1 MAGSQTVGRVYY
13 QVEPVAAGWAEKM
26 QQQTRG
32 TGAKIGQQFSNE
44 FASQTGKLGE
54 RTSRSFNFS
63 GAIRSIGSGIG
74 GAFSKVGSIG
84 LKAIGGVSTAI
95 IGLAA
100 HGGFKRAMDIEGAQ
114 AKLKG
119 LGHSTKDI
127 KTLMDNALG
136 AVKGTAFGLGEAAS
150 VAAGMSAAGVKSGAD
165 MSKSLK
171 TIADTA
177 AIAGMSM
184 SDTGLIFESI
194 AGRGK
199 LMGDD
204 MRQLT
209 SRGIPVLDI
218 LGKKLGKTSAE
229 VSAMVSKGQ
238 IDFQTFQ
245 DAMSDALGGSA
256 LAMGDTFAGK
266 LANVK
271 AALGRL
277 GATAATPILD
287 VLKTQLDAIIPAV
300 DAFAG
305 AVKPAAEALSKS
317 LKPYADMAASSI
329 ENFSKKLQDGQIT
342 LGDIAANIAKAAGA
356 FELFKVVGGNMPAI
370 FDGILKSS
378 AATGKALNGYAQQL
392 VTVSGN
398 PAQLFTQ
405 SAGSIKSGF
414 TSISNSL
421 GNVGMLFTKTG
432 RDMLSLDG
440 AFGRIPAD
448 FQKLADAGSS
458 FANWQPFQKLNSSK
472 LVAGFQA
479 KIAPFA
485 TRAKSLWDAQTLEML
500 KVDGDPFAGFV
511 TKVQAFNAKAGGMF
525 AGLGAKV
532 SAGLNPVKTAFSK
545 VGDFM
550 SPLTGAF
557 GQIGGVVAGQMQSL
571 GGQVFPLLGQLFS
584 PGKIVAA
591 IGFGGIA
598 AALIAGLGALSASM
612 GNTLTL
618 QVNNI
623 FAQVP
628 ALLQQASSFIQTQ
641 LPGMISNGM
650 TVINAVLDGIITNL
664 PQAFTVL
671 QSGLTTLLD
680 GLAAG
685 LPSMVEKGAALVTNL
700 ITGITG
706 MLPSLISS
714 GIDIITGLLNGL
726 INALPTLIAAAPTI
740 ILNLVNAIAQNLP
753 QILNAGTSLLNNLV
767 TGLTSAIPQ
776 LVAAVPKILQGLLT
790 TITANLPKIVNSGVN
805 LLVNLINGLLSAI
818 PKLITA
824 VPQIIGGIVM
834 TLIRN
839 FPRIIDAGSQILFSL
854 LGGILRVIGNIPGTV
869 VQIFTSIK
877 NTLTG
882 YDWGAILRNAGQ
894 AVINGFIDSVKAVW
908 NNTKKFFSGIGD
920 WIKAHKG
927 PIAYDKRLL
936 VPAGAAIMGGFQ
948 KSLNAG
954 WAGVQHDVNSWN
966 AQLHS
971 SFTPFNANRVDNLNL
986 QVQPTGVAELTQ
998 QVALLRMELPRVI
1011 AEYTP
1016 TVGRR
1021 DLARMLN

>member
-1 MAGSQTVGRVYY
+1 MAQSQVAGRIYY
-13 QVEPVAAGWAEKM
+13 EVEPVAGNWSQKIK
-26 QQQTRG
+26 QQTRG
-32 TGAKIGQQFSNE
+32 TGTQVGQQFSQETN
-44 FASQTGKLGE
+44 
-54 RTSRSFNFS
+54 RSFNFS
-63 GAIRSIGSGIG
+63 GAVKKIGSGIG

-127 KTLMDNALG
+127 QTLMDNALG

-256 LAMGDTFAGK
+256 IAMGDTFAGK

-277 GATAATPILD
+277 GETAATPILD
-287 VLKTQLDAIIPAV
+287 LLKTQLDAVTPAIDTFASAIKPAV
-300 DAFAG
+300 
-305 AVKPAAEALSKS
+305 ESLSKA
-317 LKPYADMAASSI
+317 LKPYADAAANSI

-342 LGDIAANIAKAAGA
+342 LGDIATNIAKAAGA
-356 FELFKVVGGNMPAI
+356 FELFKVMGGNMPAM
-370 FDGILKSS
+370 FDGVLTASK
-378 AATGKALNGYAQQL
+378 TVGDALNGFTGKLSALADPLGLLKQAGKSAGEGL
-392 VTVSGN
+392 ASVGN
-398 PAQLFTQ
+398 TLGNVRMLFTQ
-405 SAGSIKSGF
+405 S
-414 TSISNSL
+414 
-421 GNVGMLFTKTG
+421 G
-432 RDMLSLDG
+432 RDLLQMDG

-448 FQKLADAGSS
+448 FQRVVDAGKS
-458 FANWQPFQKLNSSK
+458 FASWQPFQNIAGSK
-472 LVAGFQA
+472 LVQGFQA
-479 KIAPFA
+479 KIAPVA
-485 TRAKSLWDAQTLEML
+485 TRVKSLWDSQTLEML
-500 KVDGDPFAGFV
+500 KLDGDPFADFSV
-511 TKVQAFNAKAGGMF
+511 KVQAFNGKVQGAFQTIGGKVQQ
-525 AGLGAKV
+525 GLA
-532 SAGLNPVKTAFSK
+532 PVKNMFSK

-557 GQIGGVVAGQMQSL
+557 GKIGGLVGDQLQAL
-571 GGQVFPLLGQLFS
+571 GGKVFPLVGQIFS
-584 PGKIVAA
+584 PGKIMAA

-598 AALIAGLGALSASM
+598 AALVAGLGMLNQSM
-612 GNTLTL
+612 GDTLNTQVTL
-618 QVNNI
+618 FFGNQLPGMLATANDFI
-623 FAQVP
+623 
-628 ALLQQASSFIQTQ
+628 SSQ
-641 LPGMISNGM
+641 LPGMIQDG
-650 TVINAVLDGIITNL
+650 IGLIGLVLDGITDNL
-664 PQAFTVL
+664 PAAFQTL
-671 QSGLTTLLD
+671 TDGLTTALNSLAD
-680 GLAAG
+680 GLPD
-685 LPSMVEKGAALVTNL
+685 LVSKGADLVTKL
-700 ITGITG
+700 LEGITG
-706 MLPSLISS
+706 ALPSLVGS
-714 GIDIITGLLNGL
+714 GIDIIGGLLEGL
-726 INALPTLIAAAPTI
+726 ANALPNLVAAAPTI
-740 ILNLVNAIAQNLP
+740 IMNLVNTLLQNIP
-753 QILNAGTSLLNNLV
+753 KILDTATKILDSLV
-767 TGLTSAIPQ
+767 TGLLNSIPK
-776 LVAAVPKILQGLLT
+776 LVAAVPQILQGLIN
-790 TITANLPKIVNSGVN
+790 TIVANLPKIVNSGMN
-805 LLVNLINGLLSAI
+805 LLEHLITGLLNAI
-818 PKLITA
+818 PKLISA
-824 VPQIIGGIVM
+824 VPQIIGGIVG
-834 TLIRN
+834 TLIKN
-839 FPRIIDAGSQILFSL
+839 FPKIIDAGSQILFRL
-854 LGGILRVIGNIPGTV
+854 LSGIIHVIGDIPGTV
-869 VQIFTSIK
+869 VKIWNSIK

-894 AVINGFIDSVKAVW
+894 AIINGFIDSVKAVW
-908 NNTKKFFSGIGD
+908 NNAKKFFSGIGD

-927 PIAYDKRLL
+927 PISYDKKLL

-954 WAGVQHDVNSWN
+954 WAGVQRDVNSWN
-966 AQLHS
+966 AQLAG
-971 SFTPFNANRVDNLNL
+971 SFTPFNVNRLEALNL
-986 QVQPTGVAELTQ
+986 QVQPTGMSELTQ
-998 QVALLRMELPRVI
+998 QVALLRFELPQI
-1011 AEYTP
+1011 IEEYTP
-1016 TVGRR
+1016 TIGRR
-1021 DLARMLN
+1021 DLDRMVN

>member
-13 QVEPVAAGWAEKM
+13 QVEPVAAGWASKM

-44 FASQTGKLGE
+44 FQGQTSKLGS
-54 RTSRSFNFS
+54 RTFNFS

-127 KTLMDNALG
+127 QTLMDNALG
-136 AVKGTAFGLGEAAS
+136 SVKGTAFGLGEAAS

-184 SDTGLIFESI
+184 SDVGLIFESI

-229 VSAMVSKGQ
+229 VSDMVSKGQ

-256 LAMGDTFAGK
+256 IAMGDTFAGK

-277 GATAATPILD
+277 GETAATPILD
-287 VLKTQLDAIIPAV
+287 LLKTQLDAVIPAIDTFSNAVKPAV
-300 DAFAG
+300 DA
-305 AVKPAAEALSKS
+305 LSKA
-317 LKPYADMAASSI
+317 LKPYADAAANSI

-342 LGDIAANIAKAAGA
+342 LGDIAGNIAKAAGA
-356 FELFKVVGGNMPAI
+356 FELFKVVGGNLPGI

-392 VTVSGN
+392 ANVSGN
-398 PAQLFTQ
+398 PTQLFTQ
-405 SAGSIKSGF
+405 TAGNIKNGF
-414 TSISNSL
+414 TSISTTM
-421 GNVGMLFTKTG
+421 GNVGLLFTKTG

-479 KIAPFA
+479 KIAPAA
-485 TRAKSLWDAQTLEML
+485 TRIKSLWDAQTLEML
-500 KVDGDPFAGFV
+500 KMDGDPFANFTG
-511 TKVQAFNAKAGGMF
+511 KVQAFNGKVGGMF
-525 AGLGAKV
+525 AGLGQKV
-532 SAGLNPVKTAFSK
+532 SAGLEPVKTAFSNF
-545 VGDFM
+545 GNFM
-550 SPLTGAF
+550 SPLTSAF

-598 AALIAGLGALSASM
+598 AALIAGLGALNESTNGA
-612 GNTLTL
+612 L
-618 QVNNI
+618 QAQVTNF

-628 ALLQQASSFIQTQ
+628 SLLNQASSFIQTQ
-641 LPGMISNGM
+641 LPGMIQNGISL
-650 TVINAVLDGIITNL
+650 INSILDGIIANL

-671 QSGLTTLLD
+671 QTGLVTLLD
-680 GLAAG
+680 GLAEG
-685 LPSMVEKGAALVTNL
+685 LPSMVEKGATLVTNL

-726 INALPTLIAAAPTI
+726 IDALPNLIAAAPTI
-740 ILNLVNAIAQNLP
+740 ILNLVNAIVQNLP
-753 QILNAGTSLLNNLV
+753 KILDAGTNLLDNLV
-767 TGLTSAIPQ
+767 NGLTSAIPQ
-776 LVAAVPKILQGLLT
+776 LVAAVPTILQGLLT
-790 TITANLPKIVNSGVN
+790 TITQNLPKIVNSGMN
-805 LLVNLINGLLSAI
+805 LLEHLVTGLMNAI
-818 PKLITA
+818 PQLISA

-839 FPRIIDAGSQILFSL
+839 FPRIVDAGSQILFRL
-854 LGGILRVIGNIPGTV
+854 LSGIIHVIGNIPGTV
-869 VQIFTSIK
+869 VQIFSSIK

-882 YDWGAILRNAGQ
+882 YDWGSILRNAGQ
-894 AVINGFIDSVKAVW
+894 AIINGFIDSVKAVW

-920 WIKAHKG
+920 WIKQHKG
-927 PIAYDKRLL
+927 PISYDKRLL

-954 WAGVQHDVNSWN
+954 WAGVQRDVNSWN
-966 AQLHS
+966 AQLAGG
-971 SFTPFNANRVDNLNL
+971 FTPFNVNRVSQLNL
-986 QVQPTGVAELTQ
+986 QVQPTGVSELTQ

-1021 DLARMLN
+1021 DLVRMLN

>member
-13 QVEPVAAGWAEKM
+13 QVEPVAAGWASKM

-44 FASQTGKLGE
+44 FQGQTSKLGS
-54 RTSRSFNFS
+54 RTFNFS

-127 KTLMDNALG
+127 QTLMDNALG
-136 AVKGTAFGLGEAAS
+136 SVKGTAFGLGEAAS

-184 SDTGLIFESI
+184 SDVGLIFESI

-229 VSAMVSKGQ
+229 VSDMVSKGQ

-256 LAMGDTFAGK
+256 IAMGDTFAGK

-277 GATAATPILD
+277 GETAATPILD
-287 VLKTQLDAIIPAV
+287 VLKTQLDAVIPAI
-300 DAFAG
+300 DTFSN
-305 AVKPAAEALSKS
+305 AVKPAVEALSKA
-317 LKPYADMAASSI
+317 LKPYSDAAANSI
-329 ENFSKKLQDGQIT
+329 ANFSKKLQDGQIT
-342 LGDIAANIAKAAGA
+342 LSDIAGNIAKAAGA
-356 FELFKVVGGNMPAI
+356 FELFKVVGGNMPGI

-378 AATGKALNGYAQQL
+378 AATGKALNGYAQKL
-392 VTVSGN
+392 VQVSGD

-405 SAGSIKSGF
+405 TAGNIKNVF
-414 TSISNSL
+414 TSISTTM

-479 KIAPFA
+479 KIAPAA
-485 TRAKSLWDAQTLEML
+485 TRIKSLWDAQTLEML
-500 KVDGDPFAGFV
+500 KMDGDPFANFTG
-511 TKVQAFNAKAGGMF
+511 KVQAFNGKVGGMF
-525 AGLGAKV
+525 AGLGQKV
-532 SAGLNPVKTAFSK
+532 SAGLEPVKTAFSNF
-545 VGDFM
+545 GNFM
-550 SPLTGAF
+550 SPLTSAF
-557 GQIGGVVAGQMQSL
+557 GQIGGVVTGQMQSL
-571 GGQVFPLLGQLFS
+571 GGQVFPLLGQIFS
-584 PGKIVAA
+584 PGNIVAA

-598 AALIAGLGALSASM
+598 AALIAGLGALDQSM
-612 GNTLTL
+612 GGALTV
-618 QVNNI
+618 QVMSF
-623 FAQVP
+623 FARVP
-628 ALLQQASSFIQTQ
+628 ALLQQAASFIQAQ
-641 LPGMISNGM
+641 LPGMIQSGIFI
-650 TVINAVLDGIITNL
+650 INTVLDGIIANL

-671 QSGLTTLLD
+671 QTALTTLLD

-685 LPSMVEKGAALVTNL
+685 LPSMVEKGATLLTGFV
-700 ITGITG
+700 TGITG
-706 MLPSLISS
+706 MLPKVVSS
-714 GIDIITGLLNGL
+714 GINIITGLLEGI
-726 INALPTLIAAAPTI
+726 INALPKLIAAAPKI
-740 ILNLVNAIAQNLP
+740 VINLVNTIAQNLP
-753 QILNAGTSLLNNLV
+753 KVLDAGTKLLDKLINGIVN
-767 TGLTSAIPQ
+767 AIPQ
-776 LVAAVPKILQGLLT
+776 LVAAVPTVLQGFLNT
-790 TITANLPKIVNSGVN
+790 VTGNLPKIVNSGMN
-805 LLVNLINGLLSAI
+805 LLEHLITGVLNAI
-818 PKLITA
+818 PKLISA

-839 FPRIIDAGSQILFSL
+839 FPKIIDAGSQILFRL
-854 LGGILRVIGNIPGTV
+854 LTGIIHVIGDIPGTV
-869 VQIFTSIK
+869 VKIWNSIK

-882 YDWGAILRNAGQ
+882 YDWGSILRNAGQ
-894 AVINGFIDSVKAVW
+894 AIINGFIDSVKAVW

-920 WIKAHKG
+920 WIKQHKG
-927 PIAYDKRLL
+927 PISYDKRLL

-954 WAGVQHDVNSWN
+954 WAGVQRDVNSWN
-966 AQLHS
+966 AQLAGG
-971 SFTPFNANRVDNLNL
+971 FTPFNVNRVSQLNL
-986 QVQPTGVAELTQ
+986 QVQPTGVSELTQ